1 MPAWVVFTTGLAL
14 ITLPDD
20 DSTSAHVA
28 GGQFGLIFAADT
40 ADLSK
45 KGHRTQYLGITE
57 TVALQIPTADGKV
70 PEHSLLHMGPCGANE
85 TTGIRQ
91 FAVASTSV
99 EPDAPGVQSR
109 ATNLLPFHFR

>member
-1 MPAWVVFTTGLAL
+1 MAL

-40 ADLSK
+40 ADLSE

-70 PEHSLLHMGPCGANE
+70 PEHSVLHMGPCGANE

-91 FAVASTSV
+91 FAVGGPSV
-99 EPDAPGVQSR
+99 EPDASRVESR
-109 ATNLLPFHFR
+109 AANVLPFRFR